1 MARQLPRCSFCGKSA
16 DAVERL
22 IAGPGVFICDACVA
36 QCVEVLDGNMT
47 PGAVRP
53 APSRPAPLTRLRV
66 RLGGWFG
73 LLLSGGGA
81 PASG

>member
-1 MARQLPRCSFCGKSA
+1 MAGQLPRCSFCGTSA

-36 QCVEVLDGNMT
+36 QCVEVLEGNMT
-47 PGAVRP
+47 
-53 APSRPAPLTRLRV
+53 PSRPAPLTRLRG
-66 RLGGWFG
+66 RLSAWFG